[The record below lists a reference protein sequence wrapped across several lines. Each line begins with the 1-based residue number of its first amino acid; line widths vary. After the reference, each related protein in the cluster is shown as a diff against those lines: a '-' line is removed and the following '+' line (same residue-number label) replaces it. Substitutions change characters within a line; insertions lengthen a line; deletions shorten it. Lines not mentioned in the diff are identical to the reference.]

1 MKPAAAHDAIPWQ
14 RAGTLAG
21 LLRERLARSPQRI
34 AYRYFA
40 DDAWHT
46 LSWAEVAAR
55 VGRFQ
60 AALRAERLPPGA
72 RVAVMLPNGPDWAC
86 FDLAALALGL
96 VTVPIYAAD
105 RPDNAAYVLEHSG
118 AALLLAPSDAHWQ
131 ALLPHGYLGALQ
143 RVVLTQGAVD
153 DDRVLALD
161 RWLPA
166 AGEFSVECHD
176 GEALASIVYTSGTT
190 GRPKGVMLRH
200 RNLLWNAAASERM
213 SPVTPDDLFLSF
225 LPLSHTL
232 ERTVGY
238 YLPMLAG
245 ATVAFGRG
253 IQLLADDLRVVR
265 PTVLVAVP
273 RVFERSASAIRD
285 AFSRRS
291 RPLRWLFG
299 CTVELGWRAFEH
311 AQGRAPGTPLLV
323 LLPPLRYLLARPVL
337 ARLGGRLR
345 VAICGGAALP
355 LEVARLFIG
364 LGLPLLQGYGL
375 TEASPVLTVNTL
387 ESNRP
392 DSVGLPLPEVE
403 LRLSDAGELL
413 ARSPG
418 VMAGYWRDAE
428 ATAAVLDA
436 DGWLH
441 TGDLAEQRDGHWY
454 ITGRLKDIIVLAN
467 GEKVPPVDI
476 EHALMLDPLIHQALL
491 VGEGRP
497 YLAAVLVLHR
507 KPWAQLA
514 RTLGLD
520 PDDPASLADPRAEQ
534 AVPARAQAALHAF
547 PGYARLRRVHLTLD
561 EWTEDNGLL
570 TATQKVR
577 RQQLQERYRDAIE
590 AMYRS

>member
-1 MKPAAAHDAIPWQ
+1 MRPAAAHDAIPWQ
-14 RAGTLAG
+14 QAGTLAG
-21 LLRERLARSPQRI
+21 LLRERVARSPQRA

-40 DDAWHT
+40 HDAWHT
-46 LSWAEVAAR
+46 LGWAEVAAR

-72 RVAVMLPNGPDWAC
+72 RVAVMLPNGPHWVC

-118 AALLLAPSDAHWQ
+118 AALLLAQSAEQWQ
-131 ALLPHGYLGALQ
+131 ALAPHGYLGALQ
-143 RVVLTQGAVD
+143 RVVLAQGAAD

-161 RWLPA
+161 RWLPV
-166 AGEFSVECHD
+166 AGEFAVECDD

-200 RNLLWNAAASERM
+200 RNLLWNAAAAERM

-253 IQLLADDLRVVR
+253 TQQLADDLRVVR
-265 PTVLVAVP
+265 PGVLVAVP
-273 RVFERSASAIRD
+273 RVFERSATAIND
-285 AFSRRS
+285 GVGKRS
-291 RPLRWLFG
+291 WPLRWLFG
-299 CTVELGWRAFEH
+299 RTVGLGWRAFEH
-311 AQGRAPGTPLLV
+311 AQGRAPGTPLLA
-323 LLPPLRYLLARPVL
+323 LLPLLRRFLARPVL
-337 ARLGGRLR
+337 VRLGGRLR

-375 TEASPVLTVNTL
+375 TEAGPVLTVNTL

-392 DSVGLPLPEVE
+392 DSVGLPLPDVE

-441 TGDLAEQRDGHWY
+441 TGDLAEQCDGHWH

-476 EHALMLDPLIHQALL
+476 EHALTLDRLIHQALL

-507 KPWAQLA
+507 KPWAELA

-520 PDDPASLADPRAEQ
+520 PDDAASLADPRAER
-534 AVPARAQAALHAF
+534 AVLARAETALHAF
-547 PGYARLRRVHLTLD
+547 PGYARLRRVHLTLE
-561 EWTEDNGLL
+561 EWTEGNGLL
-570 TATQKVR
+570 TATQKAR